1 VLVAVI
7 VTVADCPTLMVE
19 GLIVALV
26 PGGSPPTESCT
37 AYVACPLT
45 IVLTWTWLD
54 PPTGT
59 AISENKGLGK
69 KKPGGLVWTVATR
82 FAVEDV
88 PPMPAEN
95 VSVYV
100 PEAMVDDV

>member
-1 VLVAVI
+1 MLVAVI
-7 VTVADCPTLMVE
+7 VTVADCPTLMVG

-26 PGGSPPTESCT
+26 PGGSPSTESST

-45 IVLTWTWLD
+45 IVFTGTWLD

-69 KKPGGLVWTVATR
+69 KKPGGLVWTLATR
-82 FAVEDV
+82 FAVEGTL
-88 PPMPAEN
+88 PKLPEN
-95 VSVYV
+95 AKV
-100 PEAMVDDV
+100 